1 MSKRRRGGGVQR
13 AQIGKFPRRAQF
25 RRARGVHQ
33 FRRRT
38 RRNVRTGGFL
48 GIETKFY
55 DTFLLDRNLTKPT
68 DGSGGECDQSATV
81 GPTTIAQ
88 GDGESNRDGRKC
100 VVKSCYVTGIIEV
113 PKQADQIA
121 SDIGGTVFVALV
133 QDTQTNGAL
142 LNSEDVFT
150 NPGGLDHLAT
160 SPLRNM
166 QYTNR
171 FKVLARKLI
180 QLPQAELV
188 YDGTN
193 IEQGGFHVPFMLSW
207 RGVMPMLFTGT
218 TSDISNSVTNSL
230 HIVAYCSDTT
240 QAPAMSYNC
249 RVRFV
254 G

>member
-1 MSKRRRGGGVQR
+1 MSKRRRGAGVQR

-25 RRARGVHQ
+25 RRARGRGAFLVGAPAARA
-33 FRRRT
+33 RRA
-38 RRNVRTGGFL
+38 L
-48 GIETKFY
+48 LPELKFY
-55 DTFLLDRNLTKPT
+55 DTSLANRALTKPT
-68 DGSGGECDQSATV
+68 DASGGECDQSATV

-100 VVKSCYVTGIIEV
+100 TVTSCFITGVIEV
-113 PKQADQIA
+113 AKQADQTDG
-121 SDIGGTVFVALV
+121 DIGGTVFIALV
-133 QDTQTNGAL
+133 QDRQTNGAL
-142 LNSEDVFT
+142 LNSEDVFS
-150 NPGGLDHLAT
+150 NPGALDHLAT

-180 QLPQAELV
+180 QLPQAEMT

-207 RGVMPMLFTGT
+207 RGVMPMQFTGT
-218 TSDISNSVTNSL
+218 TSDISNSQTNSL
-230 HIVAYCSDTT
+230 HVIAYCSDTT
-240 QAPAMSYNC
+240 QVPQMSYNC
-249 RVRFV
+249 RVRFQ